1 MKKNKLYPYEPYIE
15 TCYGNTALWIRSLAL
30 HPKRCIPSRPDK
42 DMSKHEE
49 KCYDKIINAAISEAK
64 EGDLRMFTT
73 HPHKV
78 KEPIMVESEEEEQD
92 YHGHFYHPWVNSGKY
107 REVWQAGQYSK
118 GIRVSPSLFS
128 REIQSLITLDK
139 VLVINKDD

>member
-1 MKKNKLYPYEPYIE
+1 MDELY
-15 TCYGNTALWIRSLAL
+15 LVLV
-30 HPKRCIPSRPDK
+30 
-42 DMSKHEE
+42 
-49 KCYDKIINAAISEAK
+49 K

-107 REVWQAGQYSK
+107 REVWMAGDK
-118 GIRVSPSLFS
+118 EGIRVSPSIFS
-128 REIQSLITLDK
+128 TEIQNLIALDK
-139 VLVINKDD
+139 VLVINK

>member
-1 MKKNKLYPYEPYIE
+1 MDELY
-15 TCYGNTALWIRSLAL
+15 LVLV
-30 HPKRCIPSRPDK
+30 
-42 DMSKHEE
+42 
-49 KCYDKIINAAISEAK
+49 K

-78 KEPIMVESEEEEQD
+78 KEPIMVESQEEQQD

-128 REIQSLITLDK
+128 KEIQSLITLDK

>member
-1 MKKNKLYPYEPYIE
+1 MDELY
-15 TCYGNTALWIRSLAL
+15 LVLV
-30 HPKRCIPSRPDK
+30 
-42 DMSKHEE
+42 
-49 KCYDKIINAAISEAK
+49 K
-64 EGDLRMFTT
+64 ESDLRLFTT
-73 HPHKV
+73 KKKKV
-78 KEPIMVESEEEEQD
+78 KEPIMIESEEEEQD

-128 REIQSLITLDK
+128 KEIQSLITLDK

>member
-1 MKKNKLYPYEPYIE
+1 MDELY
-15 TCYGNTALWIRSLAL
+15 LVLV
-30 HPKRCIPSRPDK
+30 
-42 DMSKHEE
+42 
-49 KCYDKIINAAISEAK
+49 K

-118 GIRVSPSLFS
+118 GIRVSPSIFS
-128 REIQSLITLDK
+128 KEIQSLITLDK

>member
-1 MKKNKLYPYEPYIE
+1 MDELY
-15 TCYGNTALWIRSLAL
+15 LVLV
-30 HPKRCIPSRPDK
+30 K
-42 DMSKHEE
+42 DG
-49 KCYDKIINAAISEAK
+49 A
-64 EGDLRMFTT
+64 LRMFTT

-128 REIQSLITLDK
+128 KEIQSLITLDK

>member
-1 MKKNKLYPYEPYIE
+1 MDELY
-15 TCYGNTALWIRSLAL
+15 LVLV
-30 HPKRCIPSRPDK
+30 
-42 DMSKHEE
+42 
-49 KCYDKIINAAISEAK
+49 K

-107 REVWQAGQYSK
+107 REVWMAGDK
-118 GIRVSPSLFS
+118 EGIRVSPSVFS
-128 REIQSLITLDK
+128 TEIQNLIALDK
-139 VLVINKDD
+139 VIVINK

>member
-1 MKKNKLYPYEPYIE
+1 MDELY
-15 TCYGNTALWIRSLAL
+15 LVLV
-30 HPKRCIPSRPDK
+30 
-42 DMSKHEE
+42 
-49 KCYDKIINAAISEAK
+49 K

-92 YHGHFYHPWVNSGKY
+92 YHGHFYHPLVNYGKY

-128 REIQSLITLDK
+128 KEIQSFITLDK
-139 VLVINKDD
+139 GLVINKDD

>member
-1 MKKNKLYPYEPYIE
+1 MGELYLVLVKKDDLRLF
-15 TCYGNTALWIRSLAL
+15 T
-30 HPKRCIPSRPDK
+30 SRPQ
-42 DMSKHEE
+42 
-49 KCYDKIINAAISEAK
+49 
-64 EGDLRMFTT
+64 
-73 HPHKV
+73 KV
-78 KEPIMVESEEEEQD
+78 KEPIMIESEEEEQD

-128 REIQSLITLDK
+128 KEIQIRITFDK